1 MRPFR
6 LAPSQNHAQH
16 CQVDWMRGS
25 REMEAKSVAKSIEMF
40 KALLEGKTY
49 YAIAKESGL
58 TRSAV
63 EQRVK
68 ALARDLQTI
77 VGVEGV
83 DEDEVPTARAM
94 RAQRD
99 SYVEALEH
107 YRPQHRLSAGKR
119 SRALTTE
126 DMERAVAMTRQRSS
140 CRNRDVAL
148 LLVLF
153 STAAKPLEIARL
165 EVRDYLS
172 EDGSV
177 REESVLRA
185 DAAIN
190 GKARPLFFASASV
203 VAAIDAY
210 LEERIRR
217 GQGMTTCAAY
227 RGLDPQSGLFLTAN
241 GDDMP
246 IRVRAIGNRK
256 HHLCSMIHDIYR
268 KAFAR
273 AGFNDVSALCA
284 RRTVA
289 KRLAERG
296 CNVDQVGSILGLTDR
311 NSVRNL
317 IQSQQE
323 SARSLKAV
331 LRELV

>member
-1 MRPFR
+1 
-6 LAPSQNHAQH
+6 
-16 CQVDWMRGS
+16 
-25 REMEAKSVAKSIEMF
+25 MEAESVAKSIEML
-40 KALLEGKTY
+40 KAVLEGDTY
-49 YAIAKESGL
+49 QAIAKQSGL

-83 DEDEVPTARAM
+83 GEVEVPTARQM
-94 RAQRD
+94 RERRD
-99 SYVEALEH
+99 GYLEALEH
-107 YRPQHRLSAGKR
+107 YRPQRRLGAGKR
-119 SRALTTE
+119 SRTLTTE
-126 DMERAVAMTRQRSS
+126 DMERAVAITRQSSS

-210 LEERIRR
+210 LEERTRR
-217 GQGMTTCAAY
+217 RQGTTTCAEY
-227 RGLDPQSGLFLTAN
+227 RGLDPQSRLFLTAS
-241 GDDMP
+241 GDAMP
-246 IRVRAIGNRK
+246 IKVRAIGNRQ
-256 HHLCSMIHDIYR
+256 HHLCGVIHDIYR
-268 KAFAR
+268 KVFAR
-273 AGFNDVSALCA
+273 AGFSGVSTLCV

-289 KRLAERG
+289 QRLAERG
-296 CNVDQVGSILGLTDR
+296 CDVDQVGSILGLTDR

-317 IQSQQE
+317 IQSRQE
-323 SARSLKAV
+323 SVRSLKAM